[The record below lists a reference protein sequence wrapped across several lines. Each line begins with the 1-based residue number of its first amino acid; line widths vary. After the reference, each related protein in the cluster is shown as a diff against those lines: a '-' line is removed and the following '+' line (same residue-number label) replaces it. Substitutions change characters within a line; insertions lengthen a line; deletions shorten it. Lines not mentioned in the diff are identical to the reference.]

1 MKLFWVWNIYDF
13 ETFLLELKIEKK
25 YIYKNNCKYKNNT
38 KSKMYIFTV
47 LDKSRYMFIEITSK
61 ENINIFL
68 YNLKKIVSELLE
80 NKNIVN
86 KNFELGHNSV
96 ESCNINHVIDII
108 DFRNYD
114 FINIKELQ
122 NIIEK
127 NNINLL
133 FKSKI

>member
-1 MKLFWVWNIYDF
+1 
-13 ETFLLELKIEKK
+13 LLELKIEKK

-68 YNLKKIVSELLE
+68 YNLK
-80 NKNIVN
+80 
-86 KNFELGHNSV
+86 
-96 ESCNINHVIDII
+96 
-108 DFRNYD
+108 
-114 FINIKELQ
+114 ELQ

>member
-1 MKLFWVWNIYDF
+1 
-13 ETFLLELKIEKK
+13 
-25 YIYKNNCKYKNNT
+25 
-38 KSKMYIFTV
+38 MYIFTV